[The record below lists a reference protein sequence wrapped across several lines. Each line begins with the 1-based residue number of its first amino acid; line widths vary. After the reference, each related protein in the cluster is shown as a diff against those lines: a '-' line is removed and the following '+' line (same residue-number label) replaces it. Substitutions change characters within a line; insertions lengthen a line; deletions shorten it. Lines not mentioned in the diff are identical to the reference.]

1 MRKRFAV
8 MKRHRESGGF
18 GQRCYWRNGAWQF
31 SHITDLSTAEFHG
44 LLYQFRN
51 LDRTP
56 QFVTDPDKTEYDV
69 LEFATVCGRRRVSLH
84 LKY

>member
-8 MKRHRESGGF
+8 MKRHQESGGF